1 MERSVQYRLLLERKA
16 QRIARS
22 KAFDRKKALS
32 QALWL
37 FWRKGYA
44 ATSIEDLTETLHLSR
59 SSLYDTFG
67 NKRTLFLEALKYYS
81 ERVISDIEQ
90 TLTKS
95 HSPITGIQAIFE
107 DLIDGIGQ
115 ERGSL
120 GCFMVNSITELV
132 PYDPDVTKL
141 ATEYADSIQQLLQAV
156 LKEASTQNLVTE
168 KQTSEQLAGYMYN
181 TIQGM
186 RVLIKAG
193 AAREQMQAISDITLK
208 SLQP

>member
-1 MERSVQYRLLLERKA
+1 MR
-16 QRIARS
+16 
-22 KAFDRKKALS
+22 
-32 QALWL
+32 L

-44 ATSIEDLTETLHLSR
+44 ATSVEDLTETLHVSR

-67 NKRTLFLEALKYYS
+67 DKRTLFLEALKFYS
-81 ERVISDIEQ
+81 ERVISITEH
-90 TLTKS
+90 TLKKS
-95 HSPITGIQAIFE
+95 SSPIAGIQAIFD

-120 GCFMVNSITELV
+120 GCFMVNSVAELV

-141 ATEYADSIQQLLQAV
+141 AEEFANGLQKLLKTT
-156 LKEASTQNLVTE
+156 LIEANVQKIVTK
-168 KQTSEQLAGYMYN
+168 KQTPEQFAAYVYN

-186 RVLIKAG
+186 RVLIKVG
-193 AAREQMQAISDITLK
+193 ATREQMQAICDITLK